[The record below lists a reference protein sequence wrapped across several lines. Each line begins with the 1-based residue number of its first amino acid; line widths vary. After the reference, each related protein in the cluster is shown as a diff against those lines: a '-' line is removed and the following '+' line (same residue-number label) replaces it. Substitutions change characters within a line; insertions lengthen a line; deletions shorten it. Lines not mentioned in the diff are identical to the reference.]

1 MAEPNKPDVKA
12 MMAKLNEFQLDDLNN
27 IDWENM
33 GSWPLLGKIVF
44 CALIFIAVLAGGY
57 FALIADQM
65 STLTSAEQREVTLK
79 KDYENKA
86 FRVANLDAY
95 KAQLAEMEEGFGSLL
110 KQLPRDTEVPGL
122 IDDISAAALSAGL
135 SLNVMNPQAMVK
147 TEFYSELPIRIEVVG
162 GYHEMGAFVSAVA
175 ALPRIVTLHDFTVVQ
190 TNNENK
196 DLKMNILA
204 KTYQYSSDIEAAAK
218 QGGRK

>member
-12 MMAKLNEFQLDDLNN
+12 MMAKLNEFQLDDLNH

-33 GSWPLLGKIVF
+33 GSWPLPGKIVF

-135 SLNVMNPQAMVK
+135 QLNTIDPQKMTR
-147 TEFYSELPIRIEVVG
+147 TEFYMELPINIEVVG
-162 GYHEMGAFVSAVA
+162 GYHEMGAFVSSVA
-175 ALPRIVTLHDFTVVQ
+175 SLPRIVTLHDFAIDGAGK
-190 TNNENK
+190 ENG
-196 DLKMNILA
+196 LKMKILA
-204 KTYQYSSDIEAAAK
+204 KTYQYSGDEPAPAR
-218 QGGRK
+218 GGKKK

>member
-1 MAEPNKPDVKA
+1 MSENKLDIKA
-12 MMAKLNEFQLDDLNN
+12 LIAKANEFELDDINN

-33 GSWPLLGKIVF
+33 GSWPVLGKVVF
-44 CALIFIAVLAGGY
+44 CVLLFALVLTGGY
-57 FALIADQM
+57 FYIISDEIDVLKNAQ
-65 STLTSAEQREVTLK
+65 EKEVVLK
-79 KDYENKA
+79 KEFETKA
-86 FRVANLDAY
+86 FRVSNLDAY
-95 KAQLAEMEEGFGSLL
+95 KAQLEEMEETFGSLL

-122 IDDISAAALSAGL
+122 IDDISAAALGAGL

-147 TEFYSELPIRIEVVG
+147 TEFYSELPISIEVVG

>member
-33 GSWPLLGKIVF
+33 GSWPLPGKIVF

-95 KAQLAEMEEGFGSLL
+95 KAQLVEMEEGFGSLL

-135 SLNVMNPQAMVK
+135 QLNTIDPQKDDPHRV
-147 TEFYSELPIRIEVVG
+147 L
-162 GYHEMGAFVSAVA
+162 HGAA
-175 ALPRIVTLHDFTVVQ
+175 
-190 TNNENK
+190 N
-196 DLKMNILA
+196 
-204 KTYQYSSDIEAAAK
+204 
-218 QGGRK
+218 